1 MEDLLK
7 HQKQQSHSSSEDE
20 FEKEMEIEMEN
31 VMKAYEDKHGK
42 FRERV
47 FGFGFHL
54 PGNSG
59 CDAHGTHIFLHL
71 ETDIQNQT
79 SEKFAKYT
87 TIFLSFYIRFYD
99 SFTVKLT
106 KP

>member
-20 FEKEMEIEMEN
+20 FEKEMEMEMEN

-42 FRERV
+42 FRERF
-47 FGFGFHL
+47 FGMGVASIYQEILAGMHMV
-54 PGNSG
+54 
-59 CDAHGTHIFLHL
+59 HVFLHL
-71 ETDIQNQT
+71 ETDIQNQM

-87 TIFLSFYIRFYD
+87 TIFYLFISY
-99 SFTVKLT
+99 L
-106 KP
+106 